1 MDGVN
6 VVGNGTTPFFTVRT
20 TTEMMRR
27 INSDDG
33 EGNQFLLCVFGGY
46 VFLCVLFFFDY
57 LCSKIQIEVGNV

>member
-6 VVGNGTTPFFTVRT
+6 VINQNDTTPFSNVRS

-33 EGNQFLLCVFGGY
+33 EGNQFLPYIFGIYAIFCGL
-46 VFLCVLFFFDY
+46 FLIIYAVKL
-57 LCSKIQIEVGNV
+57 KREVGNV